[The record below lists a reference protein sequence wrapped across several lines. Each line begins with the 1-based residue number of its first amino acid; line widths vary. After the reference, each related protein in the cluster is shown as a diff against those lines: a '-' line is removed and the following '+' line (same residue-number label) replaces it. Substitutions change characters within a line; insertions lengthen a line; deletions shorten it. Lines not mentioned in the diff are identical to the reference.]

1 MRKRSYKFTVPGKP
15 KVKGRPRFARGS
27 TYTPKS
33 TLEPEDPIRNHYDG
47 PKVEGPI
54 SISCVFTSKRTQV
67 TISELEDSETKLRG
81 DTTNYLKAVEDA
93 LNGVAYDDDI
103 MVYRIV
109 GRKK

>member
-1 MRKRSYKFTVPGKP
+1 MAPSLRDQSLL
-15 KVKGRPRFARGS
+15 A
-27 TYTPKS
+27 
-33 TLEPEDPIRNHYDG
+33 
-47 PKVEGPI
+47 
-54 SISCVFTSKRTQV
+54 VFTSKRTQV

>member
-1 MRKRSYKFTVPGKP
+1 
-15 KVKGRPRFARGS
+15 
-27 TYTPKS
+27 
-33 TLEPEDPIRNHYDG
+33 
-47 PKVEGPI
+47 
-54 SISCVFTSKRTQV
+54 VFTSKRTQV
-67 TISELEDSETKLRG
+67 TISELDDSETKLRG

>member
-1 MRKRSYKFTVPGKP
+1 MTKRSYKFTVPGKP
-15 KVKGRPRFARGS
+15 KVKGRPRFARGR

-33 TLEPEDPIRNHYDG
+33 TL
-47 PKVEGPI
+47 EGPI

-67 TISELEDSETKLRG
+67 TISELDESDTKLRG